1 MHPLPLHLEPGSDL
15 RASLEQLAV
24 EQNAAGFV
32 LGVVGNLSRVA
43 FQCPGRSQPS
53 VLEGDLE
60 IITLQGTLS
69 PQGVHLH
76 LSLSDSDCQVWG
88 GHLEHGTV
96 VLKGA
101 DLLVGFLAGAPEPE
115 PAAAAHAIVMAE
127 AMSRAAAPA
136 PAAMAAPAPAPYAA
150 EAPQAAA
157 PAAPPASDPHL
168 QGDSRVEIAV
178 LPGCPYSARAQRML
192 RTLGIAHRVHIVTSD
207 DQRQALLE
215 HTGINTLPLVFIDGA
230 CIGGYDALADL
241 HLRGELDALR

>member
-115 PAAAAHAIVMAE
+115 PAAAAHAIAVAE

-150 EAPQAAA
+150 EVPPA
-157 PAAPPASDPHL
+157 AAPPASDPHL